1 MCRVRCL
8 LEVSRSHRELLA
20 SFYGKAGLSAR
31 GRGALPLLGLWARWR
46 AVFEGTVLWMAR
58 NSNALSLCAGL
69 HELIYVFVS
78 VSTVTCPCSLS
89 SVLLGFALFVS
100 VVFLKLL
107 ALHVF
112 QTVLWWDW
120 LLLPERLANSV
131 KFSICQA
138 YSSNYLLVTPIFSS
152 CEENFTMF
160 LFFAPV
166 ISLLLCTI
174 TCVKSFRCGLFCHVF
189 GFHQNLSAF
198 HVLKSSLE
206 ERK

>member
-1 MCRVRCL
+1 MCRLRCL
-8 LEVSRSHRELLA
+8 LEVSLSHRELLWEGRVINEGQRCVA
-20 SFYGKAGLSAR
+20 LARLCGLADEQSLKGKCCEWLEIQMLCLCVRGCTNSFTSSWVS
-31 GRGALPLLGLWARWR
+31 PLLLVLVLCLLFCWALLCL
-46 AVFEGTVLWMAR
+46 F
-58 NSNALSLCAGL
+58 LSC
-69 HELIYVFVS
+69 
-78 VSTVTCPCSLS
+78 
-89 SVLLGFALFVS
+89 
-100 VVFLKLL
+100 FLKLL
-107 ALHVF
+107 ALHVL

-120 LLLPERLANSV
+120 LLLPEHLANSV

-138 YSSNYLLVTPIFSS
+138 YSSNYLLVTLIFSS

-166 ISLLLCTI
+166 ISSLLCTI